1 MSCLPFNRKFLPK
14 GKKKQPEERKQSLEP
29 DSDLTKIFLKL
40 NKQFKIT
47 MINISVEKI
56 YDMQKT
62 PGSYKQRDGNSK
74 KKSKGNVRN
83 QNTLTK

>member
-14 GKKKQPEERKQSLEP
+14 SKKKQPEERKQSLEP

-56 YDMQKT
+56 YDMQKHLGHISREMGT
-62 PGSYKQRDGNSK
+62 LRK
-74 KKSKGNVRN
+74 N
-83 QNTLTK
+83 QKEM